1 MVISIV
7 NDVSLLVPEVMIN
20 LWMILP
26 NVLGALTVEEREI
39 PFLTSIMEWE
49 MDFEHCSFVAGFEG
63 NVMGGWWEVHWI

>member
-1 MVISIV
+1 MIYNWFTGSPNMVISIV

-39 PFLTSIMEWE
+39 PFLTSIME
-49 MDFEHCSFVAGFEG
+49 
-63 NVMGGWWEVHWI
+63 